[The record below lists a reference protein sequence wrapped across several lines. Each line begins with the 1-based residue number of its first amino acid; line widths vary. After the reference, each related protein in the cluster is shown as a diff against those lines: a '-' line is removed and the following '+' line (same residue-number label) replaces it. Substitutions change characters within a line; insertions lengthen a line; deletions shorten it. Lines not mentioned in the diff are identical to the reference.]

1 MNSYTLNNVDFTRS
15 SDNFTEGLM
24 RINTLNQALKKEFGE
39 KVVKL
44 SIDAGFTCPNRDGS
58 KGFGGCTFCSSRGSG
73 DKASTIDDQIA
84 LLSVK
89 WPNAKYLAYFQNYT
103 GTYAPVSKLR
113 ELYYGALDDSR
124 ILGLAI
130 ATRSDCI
137 DDECLKLLDEINKE
151 YFLWVELGLQT
162 IHEDSARRLNLCHT
176 LGDYDE
182 TISKLNALNIRT
194 VTHLILG
201 LPGESKHDMKMSV
214 RHAIKSNT
222 WGLKLHL
229 LNMISGTKLAK
240 DLPDYLPFESMDE
253 YAELVCD
260 LLEIIP
266 YNMVMH
272 RLSADSPAKILIAPK
287 WAYRKRLVLNT
298 INQKLK
304 DRDSWQGKFS
314 GKYTRF

>member
-58 KGFGGCTFCSSRGSG
+58 KGFGGCTFCSARGSG

-84 LLSVK
+84 LLSKK

-151 YFLWVELGLQT
+151 HFLWVELGLQT

-176 LGDYDE
+176 LVDYDE
-182 TISKLNALNIRT
+182 TISKLNTLNIRT

-214 RHAIKSNT
+214 MHAIKSNT
-222 WGLKLHL
+222 WGFKLHL

-266 YNMVMH
+266 YNIVMH
-272 RLSADSPAKILIAPK
+272 RLSADSPAKTLIAPK

-314 GKYTRF
+314 ER

>member
-58 KGFGGCTFCSSRGSG
+58 KGFGGCTFCSARGSG

-84 LLSVK
+84 LLSKK

-113 ELYYGALDDSR
+113 ELYYGALYDSR

-151 YFLWVELGLQT
+151 HFLWVELGLQT

-176 LGDYDE
+176 LVDYDE
-182 TISKLNALNIRT
+182 TISKLNTLNIRT

-214 RHAIKSNT
+214 MHAIKSNT
-222 WGLKLHL
+222 WGFKLHL
-229 LNMISGTKLAK
+229 LNMISGTKLAEE
-240 DLPDYLPFESMDE
+240 LPDYLPFESMDE

-266 YNMVMH
+266 YNIVMH
-272 RLSADSPAKILIAPK
+272 RLSADSPAKTLIAPK

-314 GKYTRF
+314 ER

>member
-1 MNSYTLNNVDFTRS
+1 MNSYTPNNVDFTRS
-15 SDNFTEGLM
+15 SDNFSEGLL

-58 KGFGGCTFCSSRGSG
+58 KGFGGCTFCSSSGSG
-73 DKASTIDDQIA
+73 DNASNIDEQIT
-84 LLSVK
+84 LLSEK
-89 WPNAKYLAYFQNYT
+89 WPNAKYIAYFQNYS

-113 ELYYGALDDSR
+113 ELYYGALDDPR

-137 DDECLKLLDEINKE
+137 DDDCLALLDEINKKH
-151 YFLWVELGLQT
+151 FLWVELGLQT
-162 IHEDSARRLNLCHT
+162 IHEDSAKKLNLCHS
-176 LGDYDE
+176 LQDYDE
-182 TISKLNALNIRT
+182 TISKLNAHNIRT

-201 LPGESKHDMKMSV
+201 LPGESKQDMKMSV
-214 RHAIKSNT
+214 KHAVKSNP

-240 DLPDYLPFESMDE
+240 AYPDYIPFESMDE

-266 YNMVMH
+266 YNIVMH
-272 RLSADSPAKILIAPK
+272 RLSADSLAKTLIAPK

-304 DRDSWQGKFS
+304 ERDSWQGKLVD
-314 GKYTRF
+314 

>member
-58 KGFGGCTFCSSRGSG
+58 KGFGGCTFCSARGSG

-84 LLSVK
+84 LLSKK

-151 YFLWVELGLQT
+151 HFLWVELGLQT

-176 LGDYDE
+176 LVDYDE
-182 TISKLNALNIRT
+182 TISKLNTLNIRT

-214 RHAIKSNT
+214 MHAIKSNT
-222 WGLKLHL
+222 WGFKLHL

-240 DLPDYLPFESMDE
+240 DLPDYLPFDSMDE

-266 YNMVMH
+266 YNIVMH
-272 RLSADSPAKILIAPK
+272 RLSADSPAKTLIAPK

-314 GKYTRF
+314 ER

>member
-58 KGFGGCTFCSSRGSG
+58 KGFGGCTFCSARGSG

-84 LLSVK
+84 LLSKK

-151 YFLWVELGLQT
+151 HFLWVELGLQT
-162 IHEDSARRLNLCHT
+162 IHEDSAHRLNLCHT
-176 LGDYDE
+176 LVDYDE
-182 TISKLNALNIRT
+182 TISKLNTLNIRT

-214 RHAIKSNT
+214 MHAIKSNT
-222 WGLKLHL
+222 WGFKLHL

-266 YNMVMH
+266 YNIVMH
-272 RLSADSPAKILIAPK
+272 RLSADSPAKILIGPK

-304 DRDSWQGKFS
+304 ERDSWQGKFS
-314 GKYTRF
+314 ER

>member
-1 MNSYTLNNVDFTRS
+1 MNSYTPNNVDFTRS
-15 SDNFTEGLM
+15 SDNFSEGLL
-24 RINTLNQALKKEFGE
+24 RINTLNQVLKKEFGE

-58 KGFGGCTFCSSRGSG
+58 KGFGGCTFCSSSGSG
-73 DKASTIDDQIA
+73 DNASNIDEQINM
-84 LLSVK
+84 LSEK
-89 WPNAKYLAYFQNYT
+89 WPNAKYIAYFQNYS

-113 ELYYGALDDSR
+113 ELYYGALDDPR

-137 DDECLKLLDEINKE
+137 DDDCLALLDEINRKH
-151 YFLWVELGLQT
+151 FLWIELGLQT
-162 IHEDSARRLNLCHT
+162 IHEDSARKLNLCHS
-176 LGDYDE
+176 LQDYDD

-201 LPGESKHDMKMSV
+201 LPGESKQDMKMSV
-214 RHAIKSNT
+214 LHAVDSNT

-240 DLPDYLPFESMDE
+240 EYPDYMPFETMDE

-266 YNMVMH
+266 YKIVMH
-272 RLSADSPAKILIAPK
+272 RLSADSQAETLIAPK

-298 INQKLK
+298 INRKLK
-304 DRDSWQGKFS
+304 ERDSWQGKFS
-314 GKYTRF
+314 DKK

>member
-58 KGFGGCTFCSSRGSG
+58 KGFGGCTFCSARGSG
-73 DKASTIDDQIA
+73 DKASTIDDQIT
-84 LLSVK
+84 LLSKK

-113 ELYYGALDDSR
+113 ELYYGVLDDPR

-151 YFLWVELGLQT
+151 HFLWVELGLQT

-176 LGDYDE
+176 LVDYDE
-182 TISKLNALNIRT
+182 TISKLNTLNIKT

-214 RHAIKSNT
+214 MHAIKSNT

-229 LNMISGTKLAK
+229 LNIISGTKLAK
-240 DLPDYLPFESMDE
+240 DLPDYLPFDSMDE

-266 YNMVMH
+266 YNIVMH
-272 RLSADSPAKILIAPK
+272 RLSADSPAKTLIAPK

-304 DRDSWQGKFS
+304 ERDS
-314 GKYTRF
+314 

>member
-1 MNSYTLNNVDFTRS
+1 M
-15 SDNFTEGLM
+15 
-24 RINTLNQALKKEFGE
+24 
-39 KVVKL
+39 L
-44 SIDAGFTCPNRDGS
+44 S
-58 KGFGGCTFCSSRGSG
+58 K
-73 DKASTIDDQIA
+73 
-84 LLSVK
+84 K

-151 YFLWVELGLQT
+151 HFLWVELGLQT

-176 LGDYDE
+176 LVDYDE
-182 TISKLNALNIRT
+182 TISKLNTLNIRT

-214 RHAIKSNT
+214 MHAIKSNT
-222 WGLKLHL
+222 WGFKLHL
-229 LNMISGTKLAK
+229 LNMISGTKLAEE
-240 DLPDYLPFESMDE
+240 LPDYLPFESMDE

-266 YNMVMH
+266 YNIVMH
-272 RLSADSPAKILIAPK
+272 RLSADSPAKTLIAPK

-314 GKYTRF
+314 ER

>member
-1 MNSYTLNNVDFTRS
+1 M
-15 SDNFTEGLM
+15 
-24 RINTLNQALKKEFGE
+24 
-39 KVVKL
+39 
-44 SIDAGFTCPNRDGS
+44 
-58 KGFGGCTFCSSRGSG
+58 
-73 DKASTIDDQIA
+73 
-84 LLSVK
+84 
-89 WPNAKYLAYFQNYT
+89 
-103 GTYAPVSKLR
+103 SKLR
-113 ELYYGALDDSR
+113 ELYYGALDDPR

-137 DDECLKLLDEINKE
+137 DDDCLALLDEINRKH
-151 YFLWVELGLQT
+151 FLWIELGLQT
-162 IHEDSARRLNLCHT
+162 IHEDSARKLNLCHS
-176 LGDYDE
+176 LHDYND

-201 LPGESKHDMKMSV
+201 LPGESKQDMKMSV
-214 RHAIKSNT
+214 LHAVDSNT

-240 DLPDYLPFESMDE
+240 EYPDYMPFESMDE

-266 YNMVMH
+266 YKIVMH
-272 RLSADSPAKILIAPK
+272 RLSADSQAETLIAPK

-304 DRDSWQGKFS
+304 ERDSWQGKFS
-314 GKYTRF
+314 DKK

>member
-24 RINTLNQALKKEFGE
+24 RINTLNQALKKNLE
-39 KVVKL
+39 KKSSSFQLTPVL
-44 SIDAGFTCPNRDGS
+44 HAQTETEARALAAAL
-58 KGFGGCTFCSSRGSG
+58 FCSARGSG

-84 LLSVK
+84 LLSKK

-151 YFLWVELGLQT
+151 HFLWVELGLQT

-176 LGDYDE
+176 LVDYDE
-182 TISKLNALNIRT
+182 TISKLNTLNIRT

-214 RHAIKSNT
+214 MHAIKSNT
-222 WGLKLHL
+222 WGFKLHL
-229 LNMISGTKLAK
+229 LNMISGTKLAEE
-240 DLPDYLPFESMDE
+240 LPDYLPFESMDE

-266 YNMVMH
+266 YNIVMH
-272 RLSADSPAKILIAPK
+272 RLSADSPAKTLIAPK

-314 GKYTRF
+314 ER

>member
-58 KGFGGCTFCSSRGSG
+58 KGFGGCTFCSARGSG
-73 DKASTIDDQIA
+73 DKASTIDDQIT
-84 LLSVK
+84 LLSKK

-113 ELYYGALDDSR
+113 ELYYGVLDDPR

-151 YFLWVELGLQT
+151 HFLWVELGLQT

-176 LGDYDE
+176 LVDYDE

-214 RHAIKSNT
+214 MHAIKSNT

-229 LNMISGTKLAK
+229 LNIISGTKLAK
-240 DLPDYLPFESMDE
+240 DLPDYLPFDSMDE

-266 YNMVMH
+266 YNIVMH
-272 RLSADSPAKILIAPK
+272 RLSADSPAKTLIAPK

-304 DRDSWQGKFS
+304 ERDSWQGKFS
-314 GKYTRF
+314 ER

>member
-58 KGFGGCTFCSSRGSG
+58 KGFGGCTFCSARGSG

-84 LLSVK
+84 LLSKK

-151 YFLWVELGLQT
+151 HFLWVELGLQT

-176 LGDYDE
+176 LVDYDE
-182 TISKLNALNIRT
+182 TISKLNTLNIRT

-214 RHAIKSNT
+214 MHAIKSNT
-222 WGLKLHL
+222 WGFKLHL
-229 LNMISGTKLAK
+229 LNMISGTKLAEE
-240 DLPDYLPFESMDE
+240 LPDYLPFESMDE
-253 YAELVCD
+253 YTELVCD

-266 YNMVMH
+266 YNIVMH
-272 RLSADSPAKILIAPK
+272 RLSADSPAKTLIAPK

-314 GKYTRF
+314 ER

>member
-58 KGFGGCTFCSSRGSG
+58 KGFGGCTFCSARGSG

-84 LLSVK
+84 LLSKK

-151 YFLWVELGLQT
+151 HFLWVELGLQT
-162 IHEDSARRLNLCHT
+162 IHEDSTRRLNLCHT
-176 LGDYDE
+176 LVDYDE
-182 TISKLNALNIRT
+182 TISKLNTLNIRT

-214 RHAIKSNT
+214 MHAIKSNT

-266 YNMVMH
+266 YNIVMH
-272 RLSADSPAKILIAPK
+272 RLSADSPAKTLIAPK

-314 GKYTRF
+314 ER

>member
-58 KGFGGCTFCSSRGSG
+58 KGFGGCTFCSARGSG

-84 LLSVK
+84 LLSKK

-151 YFLWVELGLQT
+151 HFLWVELGLQT

-176 LGDYDE
+176 LVDYDE
-182 TISKLNALNIRT
+182 TISKLNTLNIRT

-214 RHAIKSNT
+214 MHAIKSNT
-222 WGLKLHL
+222 WGFKLHL
-229 LNMISGTKLAK
+229 LNMISGTKLAEE
-240 DLPDYLPFESMDE
+240 LPDYLPFESMDE

-266 YNMVMH
+266 YNIVMH
-272 RLSADSPAKILIAPK
+272 RLSADSPAKTLIAPK

-298 INQKLK
+298 INQELK

-314 GKYTRF
+314 ER

>member
-1 MNSYTLNNVDFTRS
+1 MNSHIPNNVDFTRS
-15 SDNFTEGLM
+15 SDNFSEGLL
-24 RINTLNQALKKEFGE
+24 RINMLNQALKKEFGE

-58 KGFGGCTFCSSRGSG
+58 KGLGGCTFCSSSGSG
-73 DKASTIDDQIA
+73 DNASNIDEQIT
-84 LLSVK
+84 LLSEK
-89 WPNAKYLAYFQNYT
+89 WPNAKYIAYFQNYS
-103 GTYAPVSKLR
+103 GTYASVSKLR
-113 ELYYGALDDSR
+113 ELYYGALEDPR

-137 DDECLKLLDEINKE
+137 DADCLALLDEINKKH
-151 YFLWVELGLQT
+151 FLWVELGLQT
-162 IHEDSARRLNLCHT
+162 IHEDSAKKLNLCHS
-176 LGDYDE
+176 LQDYDD
-182 TISKLNALNIRT
+182 TISKLNAHNIRT

-201 LPGESKHDMKMSV
+201 LPGESKQDMKTSV
-214 RHAIKSNT
+214 KHAIKSNT

-229 LNMISGTKLAK
+229 LNIISGTKLAK
-240 DLPDYLPFESMDE
+240 EYPGYTPFESMDE

-266 YNMVMH
+266 YNIVMH
-272 RLSADSPAKILIAPK
+272 RLSADSPAKTLIAPK

-304 DRDSWQGKFS
+304 ERDSWQGKLVD
-314 GKYTRF
+314 

>member
-58 KGFGGCTFCSSRGSG
+58 KGFGGCTFCSARGSG

-84 LLSVK
+84 LLSKK

-151 YFLWVELGLQT
+151 HFLWVELGLQT
-162 IHEDSARRLNLCHT
+162 IHEDSTRRLNLCHT
-176 LGDYDE
+176 LVDYDE
-182 TISKLNALNIRT
+182 TISKLNTLNIRT

-214 RHAIKSNT
+214 MHAIKSNT
-222 WGLKLHL
+222 WGFKLHL
-229 LNMISGTKLAK
+229 LNMISGTKLAEE
-240 DLPDYLPFESMDE
+240 LPDYLPFESMDE

-266 YNMVMH
+266 YNIVMH
-272 RLSADSPAKILIAPK
+272 RLSADSPAKTLIAPK

-314 GKYTRF
+314 ER

>member
-1 MNSYTLNNVDFTRS
+1 MNSHTPNNVDFTRS
-15 SDNFTEGLM
+15 SDNFSEGLL

-58 KGFGGCTFCSSRGSG
+58 KGFGGCTFCSASGSG
-73 DKASTIDDQIA
+73 DNASSIDEQIA
-84 LLSVK
+84 LLSEK
-89 WPNAKYLAYFQNYT
+89 WPNAKYIAYFQNYS

-113 ELYYGALDDSR
+113 ELYYDALDDPR

-137 DDECLKLLDEINKE
+137 DDDCLALLDEINKKH
-151 YFLWVELGLQT
+151 FLWVELGLQT
-162 IHEDSARRLNLCHT
+162 IHEDSAKKLNLCHS
-176 LGDYDE
+176 LQDYDE
-182 TISKLNALNIRT
+182 TISKLNAHNIRA

-201 LPGESKHDMKMSV
+201 LPGESKQDMKMSV
-214 RHAIKSNT
+214 KHVVKSNP

-229 LNMISGTKLAK
+229 LNIISGTKLAK
-240 DLPDYLPFESMDE
+240 EYPDYMPFESMDE

-266 YNMVMH
+266 YNIVMH
-272 RLSADSPAKILIAPK
+272 RLSADSPAKTLISPK

-304 DRDSWQGKFS
+304 ERDTWQGKLVD
-314 GKYTRF
+314 

>member
-1 MNSYTLNNVDFTRS
+1 MNSYILNNVDFTRS

-58 KGFGGCTFCSSRGSG
+58 KGFGGCTFCSARGSG

-84 LLSVK
+84 LLSKK

-151 YFLWVELGLQT
+151 HFLWVELGLQT

-176 LGDYDE
+176 LVDYDE
-182 TISKLNALNIRT
+182 TISKLNTLNIRT

-214 RHAIKSNT
+214 MHAIKSNT
-222 WGLKLHL
+222 WGFKLHL
-229 LNMISGTKLAK
+229 LNMISGTKLAEE
-240 DLPDYLPFESMDE
+240 LPDYLPFESMDE

-266 YNMVMH
+266 YNIVMH
-272 RLSADSPAKILIAPK
+272 RLSADSPAKTLIAPK

-314 GKYTRF
+314 ER

>member
-1 MNSYTLNNVDFTRS
+1 MNSYTPNNVDFTRS
-15 SDNFTEGLM
+15 SDNFSEGLL

-58 KGFGGCTFCSSRGSG
+58 KGFGGCTFCSSSGSG
-73 DKASTIDDQIA
+73 DNASNIDEQIT
-84 LLSVK
+84 LLSEK
-89 WPNAKYLAYFQNYT
+89 WPNAKYIAYFQNYS

-113 ELYYGALDDSR
+113 ELYYGALDDPR
-124 ILGLAI
+124 IFGLAI

-137 DDECLKLLDEINKE
+137 DDDCLALLDEINKKH
-151 YFLWVELGLQT
+151 FLWVELGLQT
-162 IHEDSARRLNLCHT
+162 IHEDSAKKLNLCHS
-176 LGDYDE
+176 LQDYDE
-182 TISKLNALNIRT
+182 TISKLNAHNIRT

-201 LPGESKHDMKMSV
+201 LPGESKQDMKMSV
-214 RHAIKSNT
+214 KHAVKSNP

-240 DLPDYLPFESMDE
+240 AYPDYIPFESMDE

-266 YNMVMH
+266 YNIVMH
-272 RLSADSPAKILIAPK
+272 RLSADSQAKTLIAPK

-304 DRDSWQGKFS
+304 ERDSWQGKLVD
-314 GKYTRF
+314 

>member
-58 KGFGGCTFCSSRGSG
+58 KGFGGCTFCSARGSG

-84 LLSVK
+84 LLSKK

-151 YFLWVELGLQT
+151 HFLWVELGLQT

-176 LGDYDE
+176 LVDYDE
-182 TISKLNALNIRT
+182 TISKLNTLNIRT

-201 LPGESKHDMKMSV
+201 LSGESKHDMKMSV
-214 RHAIKSNT
+214 MHAIKSNT

-266 YNMVMH
+266 YNIVMH

-304 DRDSWQGKFS
+304 ERDSWQGKFS
-314 GKYTRF
+314 ER

>member
-84 LLSVK
+84 LLSKK

-103 GTYAPVSKLR
+103 GTYAPVPKLR
-113 ELYYGALDDSR
+113 ELYYGVLDDPR

-151 YFLWVELGLQT
+151 HFLWVELGLQT
-162 IHEDSARRLNLCHT
+162 IHEDSAHRLNLCHT

-201 LPGESKHDMKMSV
+201 LPSESKHDMKMSV
-214 RHAIKSNT
+214 THAIKSNT

-253 YAELVCD
+253 CSCTV
-260 LLEIIP
+260 
-266 YNMVMH
+266 
-272 RLSADSPAKILIAPK
+272 
-287 WAYRKRLVLNT
+287 RKQATENKR
-298 INQKLK
+298 
-304 DRDSWQGKFS
+304 
-314 GKYTRF
+314 

>member
-1 MNSYTLNNVDFTRS
+1 MNSYTPNNVDFTRS
-15 SDNFTEGLM
+15 SDNFSEGLL

-58 KGFGGCTFCSSRGSG
+58 KGFGGCTFCSSSGSG
-73 DKASTIDDQIA
+73 DNASNIDEQIT
-84 LLSVK
+84 LLSEK
-89 WPNAKYLAYFQNYT
+89 WPNAKYIAYFQNYS

-113 ELYYGALDDSR
+113 ELYYGALDDPR
-124 ILGLAI
+124 IFGLAI

-137 DDECLKLLDEINKE
+137 DDDCLALLDEINKKH
-151 YFLWVELGLQT
+151 FLWVELGLQT
-162 IHEDSARRLNLCHT
+162 IHEDSAKKLNLCHS
-176 LGDYDE
+176 LQDYDE
-182 TISKLNALNIRT
+182 TISKLNAHNIRA

-201 LPGESKHDMKMSV
+201 LPGESKQDMKMSV
-214 RHAIKSNT
+214 KHAVKSNP

-240 DLPDYLPFESMDE
+240 AYPDYIPFESMDE

-266 YNMVMH
+266 YNIVMH
-272 RLSADSPAKILIAPK
+272 RLSADSQAKTLIAPK

-304 DRDSWQGKFS
+304 ERDSWQGKLVD
-314 GKYTRF
+314 